1 MSHGPL
7 VKMQSLSIFIVPSF
21 EKKNIK
27 YGSTKKTINKQL
39 NDVSLFQEIVWLVK
53 THELDFIM
61 TMHYNLMT
69 FKEVFVEFRFVYQ
82 HIEITNKMAHNNV
95 WLICFGLTL
104 LTAISGK

>member
-21 EKKNIK
+21 EKKK
-27 YGSTKKTINKQL
+27 YQVWIYKKNQL